1 MVPMHEMIQ
10 AVRDHALAHYE
21 EGWDVIVE
29 AWDDR
34 QIEETIIKCRTKE
47 GAIKKVARFASIY
60 RERQANARYHAEMA
74 G

>member
-10 AVRDHALAHYE
+10 AVRDHANAHYE

-29 AWDDR
+29 AWEDKE
-34 QIEETIIKCRTKE
+34 IEEVILKCRTKE
-47 GAIKKVARFASIY
+47 GAIKKIGQYASIY
-60 RERQANARYHAEMA
+60 RERQADARYHAEMA